1 MAESKLKSI
10 IDSVG
15 NTVKTIGCGG
25 DLVAKAAKGASNVN
39 SSKLLNFISLNMNGK
54 ALKSV
59 MTKPGQL
66 YEKAIDAAKPAVEK
80 TMKAVDPVYK
90 GIGQGFN
97 MLLKSRIMGQR
108 TH

>member
-1 MAESKLKSI
+1 MADNILKSI
-10 IDSVG
+10 VNSIGS
-15 NTVKTIGCGG
+15 TVKTIGCGG
-25 DLVAKAAKGASNVN
+25 DLVAKAAKGTANVN
-39 SSKLLNFISLNMNGK
+39 SSKLLSFISLNMNGK

-66 YEKAIDAAKPAVEK
+66 YEKAIDTAKPAVEK

-108 TH
+108 TR